1 MASYIELNKQSSFPP
16 SSGAGKVIFGVNSS
30 GNITLTNS
38 SGLTTPIGA
47 SPSGGGG
54 CSVAPCPGDFIALRS
69 YAKWINGTPRFGPS
83 SDENKFEV
91 IANQYD
97 ISDYL
102 TLELV
107 GGQAS
112 GCGISSCQYTPITV
126 NDTNVTFR
134 DDGYGLAASNYVDF
148 INSIFTGQ
156 GLYTTMSA
164 TTDPDFSFYSDFCKL
179 DDFVFIFKEIG
190 QINGSPLPTVYSALT
205 GRYGTYLADTIGGSI
220 DAIFYTLL
228 TGSSLNNWQ
237 ER

>member
-1 MASYIELNKQSSFPP
+1 MASYIELNKQSSFPA
-16 SSGAGKVIFGVNSS
+16 SSDSGKVIFGINSS

-38 SGLTTPIGA
+38 SGITTPIGA

-54 CSVAPCPGDFIALRS
+54 GCSVTPCPGDFITLRS
-69 YAKWINGTPRFGPS
+69 YRRWVNGTPNFGPS
-83 SDENKFEV
+83 NNETKFEV
-91 IANQYD
+91 IANEYD
-97 ISDYL
+97 TSDYI

-126 NDTNVTFR
+126 NHTNVTFR

-156 GLYTTMSA
+156 GLYTTISG
-164 TTDPDFSFYSDFCKL
+164 TTDPEFSFYSDFCKL

-190 QINGSPLPTVYSALT
+190 QINGSALPTAYFALT
-205 GRYGTYLADTIGGSI
+205 GRYGSFLADCLSP
-220 DAIFYTLL
+220 DMNNIF
-228 TGSSLNNWQ
+228 N
-237 ER
+237 